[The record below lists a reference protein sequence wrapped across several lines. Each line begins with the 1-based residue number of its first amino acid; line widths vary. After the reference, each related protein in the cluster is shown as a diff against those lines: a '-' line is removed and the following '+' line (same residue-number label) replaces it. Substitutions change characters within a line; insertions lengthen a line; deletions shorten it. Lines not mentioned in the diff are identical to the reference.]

1 LEFLGEGMGE
11 PSLQRRFP
19 RSYALIEEASY
30 MKILVGYDGTT
41 QAKVALEV
49 AKKHAQ
55 AFKAEVY
62 VVKSLTGEAE
72 TTTEEIKQA
81 QEELEYTKG
90 FFAESG
96 VPVDTHLL
104 IRGFSPGEDLVKF
117 AQENGMDEIV
127 VGVKKTSV
135 VGKTLF
141 GSNARYVILN
151 AHCPVVSAK

>member
-1 LEFLGEGMGE
+1 
-11 PSLQRRFP
+11 
-19 RSYALIEEASY
+19 LIQEADY
-30 MKILVGYDGTT
+30 MKILVGYDGSS
-41 QAKVALEV
+41 QAKLALDV

-55 AFKAEVY
+55 AFKAAVY
-62 VVKSLTGEAE
+62 VVTSLTGETE

-81 QEELEYTKG
+81 QEELEYTKE
-90 FFAESG
+90 FFSESG
-96 VPVDTHLL
+96 IPVETHLL
-104 IRGFSPGEDLVKF
+104 IRGLTPGEDLVKF
-117 AQENGMDEIV
+117 GQEHGMDEIV